1 MTTKNFTE
9 GAETLTKNVNDAMKW
24 FQDTTSAIME
34 TQSKQMELAHET
46 YSKIVNNYFGE
57 IKKENFQDSLDTTK
71 KMMDVMQKNVE
82 SFIKSSNDAVK
93 TIVEFGKQIDPE
105 DILKT
110 LTETFS
116 KQIDMITTVNKNT
129 FDTLSK
135 QFNVSKT
142 AFNPEFEKSKK
153 EFEANFKLSKE
164 TMQEIVDSYAKI
176 KPQTMEA
183 NKKMQDDLNKNMNTM
198 AENNFK
204 LWSEL
209 LNNYN
214 SAESKND
221 SELLKKQPHHSGN
234 GKAKASEMK

>member
-9 GAETLTKNVNDAMKW
+9 DAGTLNKSVTDAMKW
-24 FQDTTSAIME
+24 FQNNTSAIME
-34 TQSKQMELAHET
+34 TQSKQLEYANDM
-46 YSKIVNNYFGE
+46 YSQMVNNYLGE
-57 IKKENFQDSLDTTK
+57 IKKDNFNNSFDTSK
-71 KMMDVMQKNVE
+71 KIMDMMQKNVE
-82 SFIKSSNDAVK
+82 SFIKASNEAMK
-93 TIVEFGKQIDPE
+93 TIMEFGKQTDSK

-110 LTETFS
+110 MTETFS
-116 KQIDMITTVNKNT
+116 KQIDTITNVNKNT

-142 AFNPEFEKSKK
+142 AFGPAFEKSKK

-176 KPQTMEA
+176 KPQTTEA

-198 AENNFK
+198 AQNNFK

-209 LNNYN
+209 LNNYHE
-214 SAESKND
+214 SESKSD
-221 SELLKKQPHHSGN
+221 SGLLKKKPHYSGN
-234 GKAKASEMK
+234 GKVKTSETK